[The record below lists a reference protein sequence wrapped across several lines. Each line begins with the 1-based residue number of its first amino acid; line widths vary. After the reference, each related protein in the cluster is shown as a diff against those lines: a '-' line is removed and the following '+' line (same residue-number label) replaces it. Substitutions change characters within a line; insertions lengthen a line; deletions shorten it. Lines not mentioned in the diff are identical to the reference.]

1 LGLDDYPIAF
11 FHNCSVVEFVRFL
24 SPGALMRTLLSA
36 LRGAVLGALAGVAL
50 CALGGAVWFE
60 SNALRSP
67 NADLRPDSAWMAG
80 AIWIG
85 IGLGPYAGAVG
96 AVVGL
101 VIAMFVGANRSSA
114 GEV

>member
-1 LGLDDYPIAF
+1 
-11 FHNCSVVEFVRFL
+11 
-24 SPGALMRTLLSA
+24 MRTLLPA
-36 LRGAVLGALAGVAL
+36 LRGAVFGALAGVML
-50 CALGGAVWFE
+50 CALGGAIWLE
-60 SNALRSP
+60 SGALRSP

-101 VIAMFVGANRSSA
+101 FIGMFVGVNRPSG
-114 GEV
+114 GEG

>member
-1 LGLDDYPIAF
+1 
-11 FHNCSVVEFVRFL
+11 
-24 SPGALMRTLLSA
+24 MRTFLSA
-36 LRGAVLGALAGVAL
+36 LRGAVFGALAGIML
-50 CALGGAVWFE
+50 CAIGGAIWFE
-60 SNALRSP
+60 SDALRSP

-101 VIAMFVGANRSSA
+101 VIGMFVGANRSSA
-114 GEV
+114 REV